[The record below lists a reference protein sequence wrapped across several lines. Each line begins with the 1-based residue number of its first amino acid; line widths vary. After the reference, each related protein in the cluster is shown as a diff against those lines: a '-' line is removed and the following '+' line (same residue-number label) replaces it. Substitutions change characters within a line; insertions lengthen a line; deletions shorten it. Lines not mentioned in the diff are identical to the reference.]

1 MSVNHEAKLIEDI
14 TNLMTRDSFNDVRIR
29 LSNGVQIDANKVIL
43 SARSTFFDKKLQENV
58 KNDQLQEIDLDISG
72 TKEMLE
78 LVMKYFYT
86 GKVNFEELSLK
97 DLLDL
102 LHLLEFFDLE
112 LFEKVENFTTNKIE
126 EGGFSCEKL
135 LILSCTA
142 ETYKFDSIKNEMIN
156 YLDNNISDVSKL
168 PEIKYLS
175 YEFLVDLIEEIES
188 QGENHNNE
196 AFLPRFEIVT
206 SWLDANHEVDE
217 ELKEKL
223 LSMFDLKRFT
233 NQQLTSSVRNS
244 KLFPE
249 SVIFDV
255 LSQSVANLED
265 KLEKLEEGKKA
276 SCKQLKKIEAEN
288 ESLKKTIT
296 KLQTAKSRT
305 SPPYSNYG
313 L

>member
-1 MSVNHEAKLIEDI
+1 MSVNHEAKLIKDI

-29 LSNGVQIDANKVIL
+29 LSNGVQVDANKVIL
-43 SARSTFFDKKLQENV
+43 SARSTFFDKKFQENV
-58 KNDQLQEIDLDISG
+58 TNDKLQEIDLDISG

-112 LFEKVENFTTNKIE
+112 LFSEVEDFTKNKIV
-126 EGGFSCEKL
+126 EGGFSFEKL

-142 ETYKFDSIKNEMIN
+142 ETYKFDGIRYEMIS
-156 YLDNNISDVSKL
+156 YLDRNISEISKL

-175 YEFLVDLIEEIES
+175 SKILLDLIEEID
-188 QGENHNNE
+188 GGDYDDE
-196 AFLPRFEIVT
+196 AFVPRFETVS

-233 NQQLTSSVRNS
+233 NQQLTSSVRKS

-249 SVIFDV
+249 SAILDV
-255 LSQSVANLED
+255 LSQSVTNLED
-265 KLEKLEEGKKA
+265 KLKN
-276 SCKQLKKIEAEN
+276 IEAEN

-296 KLQTAKSRT
+296 KLQTVKSRT
-305 SPPYSNYG
+305 SPYYSNYG